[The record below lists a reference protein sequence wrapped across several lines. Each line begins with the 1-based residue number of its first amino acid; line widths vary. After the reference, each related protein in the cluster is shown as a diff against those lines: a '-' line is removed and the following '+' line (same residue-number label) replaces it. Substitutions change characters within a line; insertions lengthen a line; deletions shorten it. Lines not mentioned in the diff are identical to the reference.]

1 MWVEREMNDL
11 HQDHI
16 QTQNNPKSFTN
27 IKKITK
33 IFIHG
38 FQFLAINIKSSLN
51 IFIYYL
57 VYIYIS

>member
-27 IKKITK
+27 IKKIPNIYTWFSICSHK
-33 IFIHG
+33 YKNFIKY
-38 FQFLAINIKSSLN
+38 F
-51 IFIYYL
+51 YL
-57 VYIYIS
+57 LFGL